1 MSRSILGHFDGRVIV
16 PDEPL
21 PLVAGQRLRV
31 EVEAIDEEKSRFAD
45 LLGLAA
51 DLPEAPP
58 DLSSQHDH
66 YLYGTP
72 KQ

>member
-1 MSRSILGHFDGRVIV
+1 MSTSFSAHFDGRVIV
-16 PDEPL
+16 PDEPVSL
-21 PLVAGQRLRV
+21 PIGQKLQLRV
-31 EVEAIDEEKSRFAD
+31 ETDSKQPSQFAD
-45 LLGLAA
+45 LTKFAA
-51 DLPEAPP
+51 DMSDSPG